1 MKIID
6 LLNKVS
12 NGEEVPKNIKIDG
25 INYIFD
31 EWENFYYRDNASRE
45 DLLVLGKDYSTLD
58 FLNWNVE
65 LTEEDTIDIDG
76 IEQLDCNGKTISSLK
91 KEDEWTRCGKVNV
104 DIFSQM
110 RDNQNQLIKAVKQLN
125 RELKEYKN
133 N

>member
-31 EWENFYYRDNASRE
+31 ERENFYYRDNASRE

-65 LTEEDTIDIDG
+65 LIEEDTIDIEG
-76 IEQLDCNGKTISSLK
+76 IEKIEN
-91 KEDEWTRCGKVNV
+91 EV
-104 DIFSQM
+104 M
-110 RDNQNQLIKAVKQLN
+110 RDDWRYYVPLFFNKINELVQAVKQLN
-125 RELKEYKN
+125 IELKEYKN